1 MQISRYFYTQTP
13 NFCINDMT
21 CYYAKYNSLGAA
33 QPCPILVAPNGQK
46 QPKKGCL
53 AMLGEI

>member
-1 MQISRYFYTQTP
+1 MSRYFYTQTP